1 MKIKHLF
8 FNNFGLKITALLF
21 ALTVWILI
29 AGQEHAYLEKN
40 FEANVEFFNTSEN
53 IDANPRP
60 EKVRIKVKGTSREIK
75 NISADDFKIKIDLA
89 GISQGTT
96 LNLLAGDFLELPGN
110 IDPEEVT
117 IHPRMIAVTVKQL
130 IWKEVAVK
138 VNFTGKPARGIVLTK
153 KIVPGKVRIY
163 GYKSQI
169 TAINTV
175 IVEQSVDLSEINKSK
190 TLKLYLQ
197 KREEIL
203 RVEGSEEIEIQLVVE
218 ETHKNETDKK
228 K

>member
-1 MKIKHLF
+1 MKIKHLL
-8 FNNFGLKITALLF
+8 FNNFGLKVTALLF
-21 ALTVWILI
+21 ALTVWVLI
-29 AGQEHAYLEKN
+29 AGQEHAHLVKN
-40 FEANVEFFNTSEN
+40 FDVNVEFYNTSKN

-60 EKVRIKVKGTSREIK
+60 EKVRIQVKGTSREIK
-75 NISADDFKIKIDLA
+75 DISADDFKIKIDLA

-96 LNLLAGDFLELPGN
+96 LNLLAGDFLELPGS

-130 IWKEVAVK
+130 IWKDVAVK
-138 VNFTGKPARGIVLTK
+138 VNFTGKPPRGVKLTK
-153 KIVPGKVRIY
+153 KIVPEKVSIY

-175 IVEQSVDLSEINKSK
+175 TVEESVDLSEINKSK
-190 TLKLYLQ
+190 TLKLHLQ

-203 RVEGSEEIEIQLVVE
+203 RVEKSEEIEVQLIVV
-218 ETHKNETDKK
+218 KPNKDETDKK